1 MVNFYGLGFRVP
13 MFGFSVCKAWGLGP
27 RLQTLFGFKDAP
39 LGGKEFAVRV
49 LGFKV
54 LRFAGV
60 GVWFMVEG

>member
-1 MVNFYGLGFRVP
+1 